1 MEAPPKTTAFALY
14 MGLVSALLVGG
25 GIYAYNYAVH
35 EVEAHH
41 AAATAGHGTSSS
53 HGDVVPHST
62 ETGATS
68 TQALSPD
75 TAPVDPQA
83 AINAPRDAGAPD
95 AVPPGASPEEA
106 AAAVQAT
113 SPQAPPELATAP
125 DNLAPVPGAT
135 IARGQPSDQ
144 SFPEGEALAR
154 TRGNPES
161 GGVVYSA
168 NCQGCHGEGGAGGPI
183 GPSLVQSGSVPN
195 WTVEEFVLTL
205 RQGQTPV
212 RTLSAGMPRYTEA
225 QLSDEQVYDLHAYLT
240 SGQQGQSGEG
250 GQ

>member
-1 MEAPPKTTAFALY
+1 MDAPPKTAAFGLY

-35 EVEAHH
+35 EVESHH
-41 AAATAGHGTSSS
+41 AASVAGHGTSSS
-53 HGDVVPHST
+53 HGDVTPHST
-62 ETGATS
+62 ETGAVS
-68 TQALSPD
+68 TQAISGD
-75 TAPVDPQA
+75 TAAVDPQA
-83 AINAPRDAGAPD
+83 AVNAPQDAGAPGAVSPD
-95 AVPPGASPEEA
+95 ATPGEA

-125 DNLAPVPGAT
+125 DNLAPVPGTT
-135 IARGQPSDQ
+135 IARGLPSDQ

-154 TRGNPES
+154 TRGNPAN
-161 GGVVYSA
+161 GGVVFTA
-168 NCQGCHGEGGAGGPI
+168 NCQGCHGADAAGGPI

-212 RTLSAGMPRYTEA
+212 RTLSAGMPRYSEA

-240 SGQQGQSGEG
+240 DGPGQGGEG